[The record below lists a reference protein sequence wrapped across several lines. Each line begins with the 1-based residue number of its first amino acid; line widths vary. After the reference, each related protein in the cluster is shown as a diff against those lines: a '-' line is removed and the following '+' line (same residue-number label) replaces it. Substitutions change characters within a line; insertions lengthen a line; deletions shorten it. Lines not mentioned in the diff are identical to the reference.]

1 MLRSLGSVLLF
12 ALVAGAG
19 AHAETQRAGF
29 LVAVTVP
36 ERVTLEAVA
45 QPALL
50 SVSAADI
57 QRGYKQVSAR
67 YVVTQ
72 NSERGWLLRLSPRL
86 GLTRHVEVRGLD
98 ADVVMGQDSVE
109 IFRRSA
115 PGREDFSLD
124 FRFVLMPDA
133 KPGSYDMPVELSA
146 TPL

>member
-29 LVAVTVP
+29 LVSATVP
-36 ERVTLEAVA
+36 ERVVLEVVE
-45 QPALL
+45 QSLPFT
-50 SVSAADI
+50 VSEADI
-57 QRGYKQVSAR
+57 ERGYKEVSAR

-86 GLTRHVEVRGLD
+86 GLTRHVEVRGLG
-98 ADVVMGQDSVE
+98 AEVVMRETSVV

-115 PGREDFSLD
+115 PGRENLSLD
-124 FRFVLMPDA
+124 YRFVLDA
-133 KPGSYDMPVELSA
+133 DARPGNYDLPVYVSA
-146 TPL
+146 TTL

>member
-1 MLRSLGSVLLF
+1 MLRSFGSVLLL

-36 ERVTLEAVA
+36 ERVTLVAVSEPA
-45 QPALL
+45 QL
-50 SVSAADI
+50 SVSDADI

-67 YVVTQ
+67 YAVTQ

-86 GLTRHVEVRGLD
+86 GLTRHVEVRGLG
-98 ADVVMGQDSVE
+98 ADVVMGHDSVE

-115 PGREDFSLD
+115 PGREDLSLE

-133 KPGSYDMPVELSA
+133 EPGSYDMPVELAA

>member
-1 MLRSLGSVLLF
+1 MLRSLGGVLLF

-133 KPGSYDMPVELSA
+133 EPGSYDMPVELSA
-146 TPL
+146 IPL